1 MPVLIHFLFSLFNPN
16 PSPNQKPTPG
26 LTTEN
31 AYGSVKSITDIGL
44 SIVNN
49 DKNCATTLP

>member
-1 MPVLIHFLFSLFNPN
+1 MPVLLHFLFSLFNPN

-26 LTTEN
+26 LTTEH
-31 AYGSVKSITDIGL
+31 AYGWVKLIMDIGL